1 MKRNYIGASHV
12 EPWRILAG
20 AARPKAGS
28 IDSDNTGIVLG
39 FRLAHDSDS
48 QVIRGSI
55 FGDEARVARSAVRGV
70 IEPGLDLLA
79 GSLFGFRLTRDEE
92 AT

>member
-1 MKRNYIGASHV
+1 MKRNYIGASYV

-39 FRLAHDSDS
+39 FRLVHDSGDR
-48 QVIRGSI
+48 VFRGGNWLFI
-55 FGDEARVARSAVRGV
+55 EPVARVAHRFFEDPAN
-70 IEPGLDLLA
+70 A
-79 GSLFGFRLTRDEE
+79 GNIGFRLARDEE
-92 AT
+92 GT

>member
-20 AARPKAGS
+20 DARTKAGS

-39 FRLAHDSDS
+39 FRLVHDSGDR
-48 QVIRGSI
+48 VFRGGGWLLI
-55 FGDEARVARSAVRGV
+55 EPVARVAHRFPEDPAN
-70 IEPGLDLLA
+70 A
-79 GSLFGFRLTRDEE
+79 GNIGFRLARDEE

>member
-1 MKRNYIGASHV
+1 MKRNYIGASYV

-39 FRLAHDSDS
+39 FRLVHDSGDR
-48 QVIRGSI
+48 VFRGGGWLLI
-55 FGDEARVARSAVRGV
+55 EPVARVAHRFPEDPASASN
-70 IEPGLDLLA
+70 I
-79 GSLFGFRLTRDEE
+79 GFRLTRDEE

>member
-1 MKRNYIGASHV
+1 MKRNYIGASYV

-39 FRLAHDSDS
+39 FRLVHDSGDR
-48 QVIRGSI
+48 VFRGGGWLLI
-55 FGDEARVARSAVRGV
+55 EPVARVAHRDDCDPAA
-70 IEPGLDLLA
+70 A

-92 AT
+92 GT